1 LDNITTDMKKN
12 EKFFNYFLS
21 YLVLTDIILITL
33 VLFLRVSSQVY
44 SIIVYLDLII
54 CIILFSDFIVRFR
67 KCDNKKIFLRNNMLD
82 ILGMI
87 PLIFIAPT
95 VSQASSIIRYFRI
108 FGLLRIFG
116 LFKNELTRIDT
127 FFRETQLDYG
137 IITLL
142 LILITGTV
150 IFYFLEVGVNPHIN
164 NFYDALWFVIIS
176 MTTVGYGDISPVTAG
191 GRIVA
196 VIIIISGIIFF
207 GFFTAS
213 ITLYL
218 TKKFEEKEEKKLS
231 EIERFELEKIILEM
245 KSEMENLKEIIEKK
259 YK

>member
-95 VSQASSIIRYFRI
+95 VSQASSI
-108 FGLLRIFG
+108 IFG